1 MNTAIIGAGAMGSLF
16 GARLA
21 EAGVEVTLID
31 TDAAHVAAIQKEGLR
46 FEDDDGERAI
56 PIQAHLPSDVN
67 SSFDLMIFFTK
78 AAHTEAAARPAL
90 SWRTDATWLLTLQNG
105 LGGADRLAA
114 LAPPERIAVGVTNLP
129 SDKTGPGQ
137 IRSHGE
143 GAVWLGAAQG
153 APGDG
158 VTKIADLLG
167 LARIA
172 CQIDL
177 DIQTRIWEKAAFNC
191 AINTLAAIGDQPV
204 GGVADSPHDRIL
216 ARRVV
221 DEVGAVCKAAGS
233 PFDNER
239 VALALEH
246 AYRNHRSH
254 LPSMVQDLR
263 AGRQTEIGALNNAVR
278 DAGARLG
285 VPVPVTQALA
295 SLIEALEQQS

>member
-1 MNTAIIGAGAMGSLF
+1 MNTAIIGAGAMGCLF

-21 EAGVEVTLID
+21 EAGADVTLVD
-31 TDAAHVAAIQKEGLR
+31 TDAAHVAAIQKDGLW
-46 FEDDDGERAI
+46 FEDDDGARRI
-56 PIQAHLPSDVN
+56 PIQARLPADV
-67 SSFDLMIFFTK
+67 SGSFDLMIFFTK
-78 AAHTEAAARPAL
+78 AAHTEAAARPAR

-105 LGGADRLAA
+105 LGGADRLAS
-114 LAPPERIAVGVTNLP
+114 LAPSRRIAVGVTNLP
-129 SDKTGPGQ
+129 SDKTGPGR

-143 GAVWLGAAQG
+143 GAVWLGAAPG
-153 APGDG
+153 APRDG

-167 LARIA
+167 SARIA
-172 CQIDL
+172 CRIDPE
-177 DIQTRIWEKAAFNC
+177 IQTRIWEKAAFNC

-204 GGVADSPHDRIL
+204 AGVADSPHDRIL

-221 DEVGAVCKAAGS
+221 EEVGAVCRASGS
-233 PFDNER
+233 PFDNDR

-285 VPVPVTQALA
+285 IAVPVTQALA
-295 SLIEALEQQS
+295 SLIEALEQQG